1 MRTLYTIL
9 ALLIS
14 IPAFAQEKD
23 VPFEKDYF
31 RDNKKEFKDALKEFE
46 DGNYYF
52 FGDPGRGMW
61 PNYGKAL
68 DFYKKAYTFNPKSA
82 LLNFRMGLC
91 YLNSLERLES
101 LDYLLKAYELKNT
114 VDPMIHYYI
123 GQSYQIHY
131 EWDKAIMEYEYYR
144 KTLSQRDNVE
154 EIFLVNKRIEECQ
167 TGIDLTADP
176 VRVWIDNLGPEINTE
191 YPEYAPLVSADES
204 IIFFTARRPST
215 IGGGMAEDD
224 NKHFEDIYSSNY
236 DFEANKWEP
245 NENMGEDVNSK
256 SHDATAGLSPDGR
269 TLFVYLGF
277 EGAGDIY
284 QTNYEEGEWTKIKT
298 VGKNINT
305 KDFHETSAFLSYDG
319 KKLYYVSEKEGGF
332 GGHDIYVSTWDEEK
346 ERWEEGVN
354 MGPVINTK
362 YDEAGAFIHP
372 DGKTLYFASKGHETM
387 GGYDIFYSTLENGVW
402 TKPVNIGYPI
412 NTPDDDVH
420 FVTDA
425 SGRYGYFASFRKDG
439 YGEKDI
445 YRITFLGPEKEP
457 ILSSEDNLI
466 ASIANP
472 VKEISI
478 EPQVEV
484 SNKNLI
490 ILKGFIR
497 DAKTLEPVRAT
508 IELMDN
514 EEDIMIAEFTSDSET
529 GKYLISLPGG
539 KNYGLAVKAEG
550 YLFHSENFIIP
561 ETSGYR
567 EYQRDVDLKKVSV
580 GETIVLKNIFYDY
593 DKATLRPESKT
604 ELDRLTSLLEENP
617 TLKIEL
623 SAHTDSRG
631 SDSYNM
637 DLSQRRAQSVVDY
650 LIDKGV
656 SKDRLVAKGYGET
669 KVVVTDAEIAKMAT
683 NADKEEG
690 HQQNRRTEFK
700 ILEL

>member
-68 DFYKKAYTFNPKSA
+68 EFYKKAYDFNPKSA
-82 LLNFRMGLC
+82 MLNFRMGLC
-91 YLNSLERLES
+91 YLNTLERLES

-167 TGIDLTADP
+167 TGMDLTADP

-224 NKHFEDIYSSNY
+224 NKFFEDIYSSTY

-332 GGHDIYVSTWDEEK
+332 GGHDIYVSDWDEEK

-484 SNKNLI
+484 SNKNLA

-669 KVVVTDAEIAKMAT
+669 KLVVTDAEIAKMPT

>member
-131 EWDKAIMEYEYYR
+131 EWDKAIIEYEYYR

-305 KDFHETSAFLSYDG
+305 RDFHETSAFLSYDG

-669 KVVVTDAEIAKMAT
+669 KLVVTDAEIAKMAT
-683 NADKEEG
+683 SAEKEDG